1 MRTVTGTPI
10 FKADKYENIR
20 DLILTSCEKHATLD
34 AFIFR
39 RNPKLSEVHR
49 TYYEFGE
56 DIKSLCAYISQ
67 SPYLG
72 DKLAVVGENCYE
84 WFVSYISILSTDS
97 IGVPLDRML
106 PEEEL
111 ITLLERSGSKV
122 LFYHPKHH
130 SMMVSIA
137 SKIKEGSV
145 NLELEKFVCMYPDG
159 LSSKET
165 FPDDDDRFERFD
177 DLIAA
182 GKKIREEKGDT
193 FLDIPIHSEEAR
205 IILFTSG
212 TTSMSKGV
220 LLSHK
225 NICTNVHSITQT
237 LYVVAGD
244 RAFSILPLHHT
255 FENTVDMFMLS
266 VGVCLCLA
274 DGLRYIV
281 PNLKEW
287 HPEVCI
293 SVPLLYEN
301 IYQKIESGIE
311 ESGKKKLID
320 IMIPVTKFLK
330 KFGID
335 LRRAIFKE
343 ILDKLGG
350 DIRMVVIGG
359 AGIDKRYIDAFTNF
373 GIDFFMGYGLT
384 ETSPVISVTNTDC
397 NVHGSVGRPLP
408 AIEVAI
414 DTEDTSKNAV
424 GEIITR
430 SDCVMLGYYK
440 NEEATKEVLTPDG
453 WFHTGDMGYID
464 KTGSIHI
471 TGRVKSMIVLTNGK
485 KAFPEEIEALVC
497 EIKGVNEAF
506 VWGNKNDRE
515 AIDICAKLLIDRK
528 EIGRILNLKGV
539 PTDEE
544 ISAYLNDSM
553 YQVNHKM
560 PAYKIVRN
568 FVFSE
573 QDMIK
578 TTTLKI
584 KRTKEQEAIESL
596 LASASTNMR
605 EMNGTNLDR
614 LVNQ

>member
-67 SPYLG
+67 SPYRG

-111 ITLLERSGSKV
+111 IMLLERSGSKV

-335 LRRAIFKE
+335 IRRAIFKE

>member
-20 DLILTSCEKHATLD
+20 NLILTSCEKHATLD

-67 SPYLG
+67 SPYRG

-605 EMNGTNLDR
+605 EMNGANLDR

>member
-67 SPYLG
+67 SPYRG

-237 LYVVAGD
+237 LYVAAGD

-335 LRRAIFKE
+335 IRRAIFKE

-414 DTEDTSKNAV
+414 DTADTSKNAV

>member
-67 SPYLG
+67 SPYRG

-165 FPDDDDRFERFD
+165 FPGDDDRFERFD

-335 LRRAIFKE
+335 IRRAIFKE